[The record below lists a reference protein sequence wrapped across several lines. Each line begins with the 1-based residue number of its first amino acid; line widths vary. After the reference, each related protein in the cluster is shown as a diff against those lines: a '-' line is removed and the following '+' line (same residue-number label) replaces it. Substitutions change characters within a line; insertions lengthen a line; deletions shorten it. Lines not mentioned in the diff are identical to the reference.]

1 MAKSKKNKQ
10 IKSLYEE
17 LMFYTPNS
25 QKIKLVESNG
35 DNLVNACI
43 NYFNMVEKDFSS
55 DQLQMLE
62 SRFLSAIRN
71 RDVKRFERGIKSF
84 KVLGDDSTKLQ

>member
-43 NYFNMVEKDFSS
+43 NYFKMIEKDFSTE
-55 DQLQMLE
+55 QLQMLE
-62 SRFLSAIRN
+62 SRFFSAVRN
-71 RDVKRFERGIKSF
+71 KDVKRFERGIKSF
-84 KVLGDDSTKLQ
+84 KNMEND